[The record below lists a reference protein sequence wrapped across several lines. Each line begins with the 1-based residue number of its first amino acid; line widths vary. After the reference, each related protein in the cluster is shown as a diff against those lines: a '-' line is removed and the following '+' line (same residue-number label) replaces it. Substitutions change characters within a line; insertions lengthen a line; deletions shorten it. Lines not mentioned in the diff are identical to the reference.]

1 MKTVIYQLHNSLS
14 GYYFECIRYEDFE
27 WPLHLHRHPELI
39 FVHEGQVEVSVDDKV
54 TAVNAGEFALVLSNR
69 VHAYHSPARSVVDV
83 VIFSEEH
90 VPFFARS
97 IYGKT
102 PDRVCFTCDQAA
114 THFAREVLLVTDHI
128 PDLYQRKAA
137 LYAVLG
143 NYLTQVTLT
152 DSGGKNENL
161 LDRIVQY
168 VAENH
173 TDAIT
178 LKSMAKS
185 LGYEPHYLSRYF
197 HSRIP
202 MNFAQYVNLYRV
214 STAETLL
221 RNTDLSITE
230 IAAQSGFQSI
240 RNFNRVYLECT
251 GHTPKEFTRGY

>member
-1 MKTVIYQLHNSLS
+1 MIYQLHNSVS

-39 FVHEGQVEVSVDDKV
+39 YVHTGQVEVILADRSVMVKE
-54 TAVNAGEFALVLSNR
+54 GEFALVLSNR
-69 VHAYHSPARSVVDV
+69 VHAYRSPCHSVVDV

-97 IYGKT
+97 IHGKV
-102 PDRVCFTCDQAA
+102 PDRLCFVCDAA
-114 THFAREVLLVTDHI
+114 TTEFSEKVLFVTDHI

-137 LYAVLG
+137 LYAILG
-143 NYLTQVTLT
+143 NYLSQVVLT
-152 DSGGKNENL
+152 DADRKGENL
-161 LDRIVQY
+161 LDKIVRY
-168 VAENH
+168 VVEHH

-178 LKSMAKS
+178 LTGVAKA

-221 RNTDLSITE
+221 RNTDLPITE
-230 IAAQSGFQSI
+230 IAVQSGFQSI

-251 GHTPKEFTRGY
+251 GHTPKEFPRRN